1 MVESF
6 PNGTCS
12 EDLKQRFQ
20 AVTSLKHAMFY
31 NTLKFVKTR
40 GWLVN
45 TGEGRSRLYVV
56 NHEAYSKASVS
67 IGVEAARDEAEQ
79 LGDEWI
85 EELPDIS
92 GNNGGAA
99 ISALVGIVADNRHTV
114 RQRLKAS
121 ATILG
126 YKTQDPGIIDFVKRF
141 LEHLCA
147 ADISADHRIWAS
159 ELLRQSGGD
168 ARILPQ
174 ILRPDSAPVR
184 VVDPIAEEEARRIE
198 FLRKKEHCDRL
209 AAEIERELGL
219 PRQRSN

>member
-1 MVESF
+1 
-6 PNGTCS
+6 
-12 EDLKQRFQ
+12 
-20 AVTSLKHAMFY
+20 MFY
-31 NTLKFVKTR
+31 NVLKFVKTR
-40 GWLVN
+40 GWLIN

-56 NHEAYSKASVS
+56 NHEAYSKMSAS
-67 IGVEAARDEAEQ
+67 IGVEAARDEVEQ
-79 LGDEWI
+79 FGVKWT

-99 ISALVGIVADNRHTV
+99 LLALVGIIADNRHTP

-121 ATILG
+121 ATVLG

-141 LEHLCA
+141 LEHLCV

-174 ILRPDSAPVR
+174 ILRPDLSPLR
-184 VVDPIAEEEARRIE
+184 VLDPIAEEEARRLEHERKRRHIE
-198 FLRKKEHCDRL
+198 EQ
-209 AAEIERELGL
+209 AAKDKAELEEQW
-219 PRQRSN
+219 RQHGWTRPPASSEA